1 MSPLLQTSGAH
12 DGTVKGVAIFLSIA
26 GVLVLAVIAVIAF
39 RKLRENRYRN
49 QEFLLTDSVFRYDGY
64 SQLDDVNA

>member
-1 MSPLLQTSGAH
+1 MPNPLQTSGAH

-64 SQLDDVNA
+64 SQLDEA